1 MPEYIALRNHTVY
14 SILDGTMSVE
24 DLVQA
29 VHGSGMPIAAITDRD
44 TVAGAVQFYKK
55 ARALGIR
62 PIIGSEVT
70 MVGGNTVVLLVEND
84 LGYSNLCQL
93 LSTRIDSPDG
103 VTPEN
108 MEQFAA
114 GLICLWGPRSGYGE
128 QCLTRIRQIYGR
140 NLAVE
145 ISPHNEAD
153 LSHSRWAVAAAR
165 RMRLPIVAT
174 ADAHYRNRADRLFHD
189 ILASM
194 RTLTMLGQAHS
205 AKLPAGHFH
214 FHTPEEMQTHFGAL
228 PQALANTRLIAERCQ
243 FEFPLGDVIFPPF
256 DSATGETSMEMLR
269 RLSHEGMLRRYNANP
284 PWERLERELG
294 IIEEVGY
301 SEYFLIFAD
310 IVTWCATQGIATLA
324 RGSAAGSLVCYVL
337 GIGNVCPIRFNLLF
351 ERFLNRE
358 RMSFQKLADID
369 LDLPWD
375 RRDDVMEYVFNRYG
389 REKAAM
395 IGAFNTFQGRAAVA
409 DIAKVYGIPDREVR
423 RFTERLPWSRFTG
436 ESGGMD
442 LIRES
447 PECRHLPYDQEP
459 WRTILAMAPRF
470 DGVPRHFTMHPCGL
484 VISARPIT
492 HMMPLFRSAK
502 GILTTHYAMD
512 DVEELGLLKMDL
524 LGQAGLSVLRDSI
537 ANVKTNRGETI
548 ELDAIE
554 DTDPAT
560 WDRISTGDARGV
572 FHIESP
578 NMNGLLVMTGCRD
591 IDCLTALE
599 SVIRPG
605 AANEGRKRAY
615 ARRLQGLEPVTYA
628 HPSLEPALRETFGLL
643 VYEEHIL
650 LVANGFAGL
659 PWGKADML
667 RRALVKNKDHAK
679 INAIGEEFRTCGLAR
694 GHSPKE
700 IETVWEQLRDFAG
713 YMFNKA
719 HSAAYA
725 VEAFQGA
732 WIKTRYPVEYLASV
746 LSNRRGFYSPIVY
759 VLEALRAGAR
769 FLRPDIAMSDPHQF
783 KVRGADV
790 RLPLDQVKGLNSA
803 TVDRIAAGR
812 PFTDAGDFFRRAK
825 PQHDEWVALLKTGAL
840 DCFHEPRGRLFWRL
854 SRLEAMRGTAP
865 TLFEPD
871 MPATE
876 DSEPDAKQTLQA
888 RWEQELL
895 GFPVSC
901 HPLDYYAPGLD
912 WKQFTP
918 AVELLRNPQNYFGQE
933 IEVAGVI
940 VADRIHPTTA
950 GPMKFVTL
958 ADPTGFMEVT
968 MFASTYQEFGHVTVN
983 PLVAAKCLAE
993 PTDNRKGA
1001 MLNASR
1007 VYEPKRATRII
1018 STSRDREEAVL
1029 HVRTVM

>member
-1 MPEYIALRNHTVY
+1 MSDYIALRNHTVY
-14 SILDGTMSVE
+14 SILDGTMSVD
-24 DLVQA
+24 DLVA
-29 VHGSGMPIAAITDRD
+29 TALSAGMPVAAITDRD

-55 ARALGIR
+55 ARAVGVR

-70 MVGGNTVVLLVEND
+70 MAGGRTIVLLVENEQ
-84 LGYSNLCQL
+84 GYANLCQL
-93 LSTRIDSPDG
+93 LSTRIDCPDG
-103 VTPEN
+103 VTAEN
-108 MEQFAA
+108 MGRYAG
-114 GLICLWGPRSGYGE
+114 GLICLWGSRSGYGE
-128 QCLTRIRQIYGR
+128 QYLKDIHEIYGR

-153 LSHSRWAVAAAR
+153 LAHSRWAVAAAR

-174 ADAHYRNRADRLFHD
+174 SDAHYRHRSDRLRYD
-189 ILASM
+189 ILSAM
-194 RTLTMLGQAHS
+194 RTLTMLGQPHS
-205 AKLPAGHFH
+205 AKLPAGHYH
-214 FHTPEEMQTHFGAL
+214 FHSPQEMEAQFGAL

-243 FEFPLGDVIFPPF
+243 FEFPLGDIIVPPF
-256 DSATGETSMEMLR
+256 DSVNGETPMAMLR
-269 RLSHEGMLRRYNANP
+269 RMSREGLIRRYKNNP
-284 PWERLERELG
+284 PWERLDRELA

-301 SEYFLIFAD
+301 AEYFLIFAD
-310 IVTWCATQGIATLA
+310 IVRWCGTQGIATLA
-324 RGSAAGSLVCYVL
+324 RGSAAGSLVCYAL
-337 GIGNVCPIRFNLLF
+337 RIGNVCPIRFNLLF

-389 REKAAM
+389 RDKAAM

-409 DIAKVYGIPDREVR
+409 DIAKVYGIPEREVR
-423 RFTERLPWSRFTG
+423 RFTEHLPWSRFTG
-436 ESGGMD
+436 EGGGMD
-442 LIRES
+442 VIRQS

-459 WRTILAMAPRF
+459 WKTILTMAPQF

-492 HMMPLFRSAK
+492 QMMPLFRSAK

-524 LGQAGLSVLRDSI
+524 LGQAGLSVLRDSV
-537 ANVKTNRGETI
+537 ANVQTNRGEKIDLETI
-548 ELDAIE
+548 DE
-554 DTDPAT
+554 TDQAT
-560 WDRISTGDARGV
+560 WDSISTGDARGV

-578 NMNGLLVMTGCRD
+578 NMHGLLVMTGCHD

-605 AANEGRKRAY
+605 AANEGRKRSY

-659 PWGKADML
+659 PWGKADLL

-679 INAIGEEFRTCGLAR
+679 INALGEEFRQCGLAR
-694 GHSPKE
+694 GHTAQEVEK
-700 IETVWEQLRDFAG
+700 VWEQLREFAG

-725 VEAFQGA
+725 VEAFQAA
-732 WIKTRYPVEYLASV
+732 WIKVRYPIEYLASV

-759 VLEALRAGAR
+759 VLEALRSGAQ
-769 FLRPDIAMSDPHQF
+769 FLAPEVATSDPHRFQ
-783 KVRGADV
+783 VRGKKV
-790 RLPLDQVKGLNSA
+790 RLPLDQVKGLNTA
-803 TVDRIAAGR
+803 TVERIAAGR

-825 PQHDEWVALLKTGAL
+825 PQRDEWVALLKIGAL
-840 DCFHEPRGRLFWRL
+840 DCFLEPRGRLFWRL
-854 SRLEAMRGTAP
+854 SRLEAMRGAAP

-871 MPATE
+871 MPTME
-876 DSEPDAKQTLQA
+876 DEAPEAKETLQA
-888 RWEQELL
+888 RWEQELF

-901 HPLDYYAPGLD
+901 HPLDFYAQGLD
-912 WKQFTP
+912 WSRYTP
-918 AVELLRNPQNYFGQE
+918 AAELLHYPDRYFYKE
-933 IEVAGVI
+933 FEVAGAI
-940 VADRIHPTTA
+940 VADRIHPTPA

-968 MFASTYQEFGHVTVN
+968 MFANVYQEFGHLTAN
-983 PLVAAKCLAE
+983 PVIAARCIAD
-993 PTDNRKGA
+993 PFDNRKGL

-1007 VYEPKRATRII
+1007 IYKPTSKPLQSRL
-1018 STSRDREEAVL
+1018 STQPIPALRQNQNA
-1029 HVRTVM
+1029 